1 MLELERY
8 VDQISSQKTVTA
20 VFNKLTNAMDTLGFD
35 SVSFQTLTGFDDCQ
49 TSLLS
54 GPGMSAPDA
63 FINANHPLFKQALK
77 QSGPFFEK
85 ERSLCIP
92 LRGVGG
98 SFALIRASRSDTIAN
113 EQNRRKRQQVSILS
127 YANAIASIFY
137 TRLCTLCFEHQTPKV
152 LTKKEQHILTLV
164 SQGQTKAT
172 IAESLD
178 VTSHAVDFH
187 FRNILKKHDTHRI
200 IVAVASSIRSG
211 AI

>member
-1 MLELERY
+1 MLDLERY
-8 VDQISSQKTVTA
+8 VDQIASQKTVTA
-20 VFNKLTNAMDTLGFD
+20 VFNNLTNAMDTLGFD

-54 GPGMSAPDA
+54 GPDMTASDA
-63 FINANHPLFKQALK
+63 FIDANHHLFKQALK

-85 ERSLCIP
+85 ERSLCVP

-98 SFALIRASRSDTIAN
+98 SFALIRASNSTTNPSRENSRN
-113 EQNRRKRQQVSILS
+113 KQQDSILS
-127 YANAIASIFY
+127 YANAIANVFY
-137 TRLCTLCFEHQTPKV
+137 TRLCTLCFEHQTPKI
-152 LTKKEQHILTLV
+152 LTKKEQEILTLV
-164 SQGQTKAT
+164 SRGQTKAT

-178 VTSHAVDFH
+178 VTCHAVDFH
-187 FRNILKKHDTHRI
+187 FRNILKKYDTHRI